1 MKERQLGG
9 VEWQCL
15 QECLRFSLRHPR
27 YLLIF
32 LILYWY
38 SVRDWRGTRA
48 ARYGYCFLQ
57 LFDDIMDGDRRVDTA
72 ADIIAEQTIAA
83 WTTGQFRS
91 DTTLARLGAA
101 FSEALRSLPVLPG
114 DDARHDVLVL
124 LQAMR
129 LDATRI
135 ATKNV
140 LTRAEIKD
148 QLRCTF
154 HHSLNILL
162 IGAGLRTRAAEVPD
176 LMESLG
182 WCSVVRDLAEDLAR
196 GLVNVPSDV
205 VAQVRA
211 ADGELTGATS
221 GGSTLVGGG
230 KDRGAAAPRE
240 VADRARRD
248 RGRGAERGPAT
259 RHVSALH

>member
-1 MKERQLGG
+1 M
-9 VEWQCL
+9 
-15 QECLRFSLRHPR
+15 RHPR
-27 YLLIF
+27 YFLIF
-32 LILYWY
+32 IILYWH
-38 SVRDWRGTRA
+38 SVRNWGDTRA

-72 ADIIAEQTIAA
+72 AATVAEQTIAA

-114 DDARHDVLVL
+114 DDPRHDVLVL

-135 ATKNV
+135 GTENV
-140 LTRAEIKD
+140 LTRAEIKA
-148 QLRCTF
+148 QLTRTF

-162 IGAGLRTRAAEVPD
+162 IGSRLRTRAAEVPD
-176 LMESLG
+176 LVESLG
-182 WCSVVRDLAEDLAR
+182 WCSVVRDLAEDLAK

-211 ADGELTGATS
+211 AGGELTARHPVVQRWLEEEKIAARKHLAKSHIVLGAI
-221 GGSTLVGGG
+221 
-230 KDRGAAAPRE
+230 AAEEPSAGRLLGMFQRSIE
-240 VADRARRD
+240 RYAR
-248 RGRGAERGPAT
+248 
-259 RHVSALH
+259 

>member
-1 MKERQLGG
+1 MAWNGNACRSVCVFAAAPALLPDLSHSVLVLRAGLERDARRPVRLLLSPA
-9 VEWQCL
+9 V
-15 QECLRFSLRHPR
+15 RRHHGR
-27 YLLIF
+27 R
-32 LILYWY
+32 
-38 SVRDWRGTRA
+38 SARG
-48 ARYGYCFLQ
+48 Y
-57 LFDDIMDGDRRVDTA
+57 RR
-72 ADIIAEQTIAA
+72 DIIAEQTIAA

-196 GLVNVPSDV
+196 GLVE
-205 VAQVRA
+205 RA
-211 ADGELTGATS
+211 VGCRRAGPCRRRRSHRATS
-221 GGSTLVGGG
+221 GGSALVGGG
-230 KDRGAAAPRE
+230 KDRGATAPRE